1 MELKFKQA
9 VHKNRKF
16 YYWHEWGWNILFP
29 GVFTSPENS
38 SDPSYQYTGV
48 NDKNG
53 RKLYLHS
60 DIVKLDFYEGT
71 RFEVVENI
79 DIFSVAKYDRN
90 RGLFY
95 FDIFKP
101 ILHPDDSDRYIEFY
115 YFILE
120 KRPNSFEII
129 GTIQENPELME

>member
-1 MELKFKQA
+1 MELKFKAWDNEREQFRFFDFA
-9 VHKNRKF
+9 DFDDIRDV
-16 YYWHEWGWNILFP
+16 
-29 GVFTSPENS
+29 VFGDMSIF
-38 SDPSYQYTGV
+38 QFTGLK
-48 NDKNG
+48 DKNG
-53 RKLYLHS
+53 KELYFNS

-101 ILHPDDSDRYIEFY
+101 ILHPEDSDRYIEFY
-115 YFILE
+115 YFIN
-120 KRPNSFEII
+120 KKGPNNFEII
-129 GTIQENPELME
+129 GTIQENPELMEVYDV